1 MVLDSAGRLQLP
13 GDQRAVA
20 GIKRR
25 ARVELVDGGI
35 LIRPGDDERIGMGV
49 AGEASEGNEGDDSS
63 YASLY
68 SADPPALYGNG
79 RVKGKWWLWR
89 RAKQQ

>member
-1 MVLDSAGRLQLP
+1 
-13 GDQRAVA
+13 VA

-49 AGEASEGNEGDDSS
+49 AGEASDGNEGDDSS
-63 YASLY
+63 YTSLY
-68 SADPPALYGNG
+68 SADPPALNGNG
-79 RVKGKWWLWR
+79 RVKGKRWLWR